1 MINVNV
7 SRFLQSES
15 EHLIPENTY
24 FYIIIGRSPK
34 ENQSKQ
40 KKQVYLF
47 PCRYASM
54 IYKGHFIFR

>member
-1 MINVNV
+1 MINVNI

-34 ENQSKQ
+34 ENQYKQ
-40 KKQVYLF
+40 KKQVYLS
-47 PCRYASM
+47 PAVTLR
-54 IYKGHFIFR
+54 